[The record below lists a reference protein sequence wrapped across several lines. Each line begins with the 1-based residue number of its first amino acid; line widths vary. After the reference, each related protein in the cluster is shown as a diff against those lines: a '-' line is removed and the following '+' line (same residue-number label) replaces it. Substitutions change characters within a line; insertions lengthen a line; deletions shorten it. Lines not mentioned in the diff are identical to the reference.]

1 MRGVYI
7 KGMTMPTSCSDCKA
21 FICYRQ
27 YAGDYGDCFDLQEE
41 DVVVKVEPTRKLIAE
56 VSQMARKAIHV
67 N

>member
-1 MRGVYI
+1 M
-7 KGMTMPTSCSDCKA
+7 SLND
-21 FICYRQ
+21 
-27 YAGDYGDCFDLQEE
+27 DCFDLQEE